1 MWGQGGTGGGLGGHD
16 GEADFIST
24 AWGGLLPVGLTD
36 STNHL
41 RIGIAMDLTSVSE
54 WSLGQRAT
62 LVVHVHSYD
71 EGVAYGVE
79 HPFGTQVAFKLV
91 GRPQPRMTLYHV
103 AKTDRMLGQAI
114 FLELDD
120 RFDPLGLRDN
130 TLGDFGAYHDV
141 LCGLGG
147 FSSALDFLSFTP
159 VTAVDWNSLALR
171 AFALN
176 HGTHVIQGDIASP
189 STVHAM
195 HTKQLEMDLQPWI
208 LAGVPCQ
215 PYSTQGHLGRSTR
228 SKTCPAVLRAAF
240 HLGAVGLL
248 LECVP
253 EAMQDRDV
261 QQALRSY
268 AELTGA
274 VVHQRILHLHSVWPA
289 RRSRWLALVVPAHFE
304 FHGFDELPV
313 SVPRPVLR
321 DLFPDLW
328 PQWSPE
334 DEQQLAW
341 TELEL
346 QAFRCPDFGPVERRP
361 AMHEPCPTALHSWG
375 SVLYKCPC
383 GCREQGISAAS
394 LRRKGLRGIEIK
406 SASWPHHSRHVH
418 PRELQL
424 ILAFSPRE
432 QVLADCRAQ
441 LVLFGN
447 AVSPVHAIWV
457 MASFLA
463 ECGFL
468 PVGQTPESLLRAYL
482 HNVLRWRDLTWP
494 PSFAGASVL
503 LLECNGSEVQ
513 VTFHPTQTVGEL
525 VHAEK
530 ILQEHP
536 NFWLSCDGEPL
547 PTWAYLQPRKYTLH
561 VGTSEFLCE
570 SMVVPI
576 IIEHLGLRAVYLIPA
591 GMTCAAFLKWADLPS
606 SARVVTEAEEV
617 LAPGTILLPWQWLTV
632 QQHPDDVAFE
642 LAMKLEGFGAGDCT
656 ESGNHLTLSES
667 RCSTGMWRFD
677 QVVKSDLLLTWI
689 GSGFA
694 PLTCWL
700 PSFAAA
706 VVELWP
712 NTADDMIRTWVA
724 VSNVRIFAVVWETWG
739 WNLVQFDLCAQ
750 ALQVVFYEP
759 EGLIS
764 GVASHLAS
772 RVRGIAARELFF
784 EAYQTPITAGRG
796 HGRLCDVL
804 ATLDSVLGSPAPI
817 AATLH
822 ALRVGWEQDFH
833 GCEDMC
839 ITPTLPFDS
848 FGPQQLPLPP
858 CAESATV
865 HRHGLKAGFLLDF
878 VGALDLGSVA
888 REERHVA
895 FVFHQGKLWGQ
906 SGQVDFATF
915 GPSEDIVWLFTLVDQ
930 HWTLA
935 QCFMVGDMLVMTV
948 FDGLRLTP
956 LSVFAT
962 VAARL
967 KRAWKANHVHLSSTC
982 TFPQTRSDT
991 CGTIA
996 LAHFAHSVG
1005 VITYEQAMNLELLH
1019 DGFAFL
1025 SNMPCFDGPTGFGA
1039 DDEVIIRSL
1048 EQLLPS
1054 KGVPPDEVKARAV
1067 AAIKVFGHQAL
1078 DQALKSKNAWGAL
1091 KSLGNSKPRP
1101 FTWVHYHE
1109 LQNHIQ
1115 ERAQSKFGAH
1125 DMKKKGR
1132 KPAKQHAV
1140 SLKHIDPTSLLLPPG
1155 LFHTNDGATLPQLNL
1170 EDVAKDAR
1178 GVAFA
1183 SAADVQHFIA
1193 DGKLISPEGL
1203 AVLVVGPMP
1212 EGAPL
1217 GLPMHSVR
1225 VPAIYRGTNEP
1236 VILDCTSVQLGDQM
1250 VYRKTNQSAPEL
1262 QVCPTKVLRLH
1273 VFKDIWEQDHA
1284 WSDFVA
1290 HPVRQLV
1297 SVFPLLRLCQ
1307 DQDCDQKC
1315 GKFHPSI
1322 EEEGVESGLLD
1333 IWAFRWHKH
1342 DGSKASPDASDVLS
1356 VFIRIPESSFES
1368 VHRASGQ
1375 SGFFFEPRK
1384 DDTPG
1389 PDEEYAVIWLPQLG
1403 LTEALHRVRTV
1414 DHCVAACRLGKKY
1427 GVRCVARHQETVHN
1441 ELCPNKPFVACAINA
1456 VYRLEPLPAGTQRA
1470 SLVAM
1475 LKSCGW
1481 QARPLQPCKGSQ
1493 GQAWTVGAGS
1503 EPPQPF
1509 VEAQHGWV
1517 GISKVKDASPVA
1529 PVRGFI
1535 ASSKTK
1541 QHIKGAAAS
1550 SSSGS
1555 ADPWQQGADPWAGY
1569 FGSSGKAPM
1578 QQHVQ
1583 TRMEDVEAKLHDQLE
1598 QTITAKVQKLQDD
1611 TAHETRL
1618 AAVENQI
1625 QSLVENQGKLEHWMV
1640 DGSSKIHEV
1649 QRECS
1654 QLSQVG
1660 QQQGQTLQTVSQDVR
1675 NCSNAIGQVSQE
1687 VSGFKEGLMNHLDS
1701 YFAKQQA
1708 ELDTI
1713 LSKRA
1718 KHS

>member
-1 MWGQGGTGGGLGGHD
+1 
-16 GEADFIST
+16 
-24 AWGGLLPVGLTD
+24 
-36 STNHL
+36 
-41 RIGIAMDLTSVSE
+41 MDLTSVSE

-130 TLGDFGAYHDV
+130 SLGDFGAYHDV

-215 PYSTQGHLGRSTR
+215 PYSTQGHLGRSTDPR

-289 RRSRWLALVVPAHFE
+289 RRSRWLALVVPAHFD

-341 TELEL
+341 TELEH
-346 QAFRCPDFGPVERRP
+346 QAFRCPDFGPVDRRP

-406 SASWPHHSRHVH
+406 SASWPYHSRHVH

-432 QVLADCRAQ
+432 QVLSDCRAQ

-606 SARVVTEAEEV
+606 SARFVELLPVSFSLKPIRPQSLRVV
-617 LAPGTILLPWQWLTV
+617 GTVVSVMFLLPWIVSW
-632 QQHPDDVAFE
+632 AF
-642 LAMKLEGFGAGDCT
+642 
-656 ESGNHLTLSES
+656 
-667 RCSTGMWRFD
+667 
-677 QVVKSDLLLTWI
+677 
-689 GSGFA
+689 
-694 PLTCWL
+694 
-700 PSFAAA
+700 
-706 VVELWP
+706 
-712 NTADDMIRTWVA
+712 
-724 VSNVRIFAVVWETWG
+724 
-739 WNLVQFDLCAQ
+739 
-750 ALQVVFYEP
+750 
-759 EGLIS
+759 
-764 GVASHLAS
+764 
-772 RVRGIAARELFF
+772 
-784 EAYQTPITAGRG
+784 
-796 HGRLCDVL
+796 
-804 ATLDSVLGSPAPI
+804 API

-839 ITPTLPFDS
+839 ITPALPFDS

-858 CAESATV
+858 CADSATV

-982 TFPQTRSDT
+982 TFPQTRPDT

-1273 VFKDIWEQDHA
+1273 AFKDIWEQDHA

-1297 SVFPLLRLCQ
+1297 SAFPLLRLCQ

-1414 DHCVAACRLGKKY
+1414 DHCVAVCRLGKKY

-1569 FGSSGKAPM
+1569 VGSSGKAPM

-1654 QLSQVG
+1654 QLSQVV
-1660 QQQGQTLQTVSQDVR
+1660 QQQGQTLQTVSQDIR
-1675 NCSNAIGQVSQE
+1675 HCSNAIGQVSQE

-1713 LSKRA
+1713 LSKRL